1 MRIHD
6 ITTENRPRER
16 LLRQGVSVLSDAEL
30 LAIILQNGCYGENA
44 IDVSNRLIAC
54 YGVEKLSSLSPSE
67 LMKIK
72 GIGMAKACKIIA
84 AFEISKRV
92 KAGRIHEK
100 VIRNSSDIAH
110 YYMEKMKDYKK
121 EYLIAVLLDSKNKII
136 KDEIISIGTLDS
148 SLVHPREVFKA
159 EN

>member
-1 MRIHD
+1 M
-6 ITTENRPRER
+6 
-16 LLRQGVSVLSDAEL
+16 LSDAEL
-30 LAIILQNGCYGENA
+30 LAIILQNGCFGENA

-54 YGVEKLSSLSPSE
+54 YGVEKLNSLSLNE

-100 VIRNSSDIAH
+100 VVHNSSDIAH

-121 EYLIAVLLDSKNKII
+121 EYLIAV
-136 KDEIISIGTLDS
+136 G
-148 SLVHPREVFKA
+148 
-159 EN
+159 